1 MSASLMTARFG
12 ELPFVR
18 PENRTVLNTGFP
30 DASFDKCRVLEIKT
44 SALFLAIAVS
54 DIKDIKRGRTPSA
67 PAAASGSGWAP
78 AWPIHL
84 RTRDAKDPHTKS
96 NGFDFFQTD
105 SRKSAEFLIFNQS
118 FLFKGESEN
127 AERR

>member
-1 MSASLMTARFG
+1 M
-12 ELPFVR
+12 
-18 PENRTVLNTGFP
+18 
-30 DASFDKCRVLEIKT
+30 
-44 SALFLAIAVS
+44 
-54 DIKDIKRGRTPSA
+54 
-67 PAAASGSGWAP
+67 
-78 AWPIHL
+78 
-84 RTRDAKDPHTKS
+84 KS